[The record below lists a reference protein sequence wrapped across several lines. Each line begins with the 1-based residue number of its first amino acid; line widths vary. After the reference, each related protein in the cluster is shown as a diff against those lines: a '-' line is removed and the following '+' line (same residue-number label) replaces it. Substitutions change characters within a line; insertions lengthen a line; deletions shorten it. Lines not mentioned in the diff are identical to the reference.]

1 MGRLLFVAFILI
13 LVGVKLCNS
22 GDDAGNPDAVI
33 YCTPSDVKRQ
43 DAVSSDSARYIFRR
57 MATCY
62 VPYRE
67 TDAGGNANSK
77 IAVNT
82 DPASE
87 CDLVALVKQDGRIVR
102 NVYVAAGDTAALYVP
117 NGTYRVY
124 IYSGTGWNPEKD
136 MPGGLKGGFVAD
148 EAFSADA
155 PVTLAYSTYDYNVTT
170 LRGAC
175 PGRSACSRQDAFG
188 LR

>member
-13 LVGVKLCNS
+13 LVGIKMCTS

-33 YCTPSDVKRQ
+33 YCTPSEVKSRN
-43 DAVSSDSARYIFRR
+43 ASISDSARY
-57 MATCY
+57 MSKHMSTGY

-77 IAVNT
+77 IVVKTA
-82 DPASE
+82 PASE
-87 CDLVALVKQDGRIVR
+87 CDLVAVVKQDGRIVR
-102 NVYVAAGDTAALYVP
+102 NVYIAAGDTAALYVP

-124 IYSGTGWNPEKD
+124 IYSGTGWNPEKV
-136 MPGGLKGGFVAD
+136 MSEGLKGGFVAD
-148 EAFSADA
+148 EAFSADT

-170 LRGAC
+170 LCGAC
-175 PGRSACSRQDAFG
+175 AGRRPCSRQDAFG
-188 LR
+188 SR